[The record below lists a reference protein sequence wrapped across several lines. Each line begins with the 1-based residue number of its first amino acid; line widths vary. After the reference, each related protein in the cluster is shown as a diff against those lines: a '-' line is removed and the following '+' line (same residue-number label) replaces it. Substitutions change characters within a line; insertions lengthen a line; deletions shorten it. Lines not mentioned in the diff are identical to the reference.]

1 MTGDE
6 LALAART
13 DSERDRFRFRTAQGV
28 HSHDAFRTGD
38 LLALDA
44 LWDRDL
50 GDLLAVEPGYGVT
63 GVVLGATADSV
74 TMAESSARAAALCRR
89 NAERNG
95 VEAAVELVARLSSLG
110 ERPDGGFDT
119 AVYVPKPYVPLEL
132 AQQRIVDALARLRP
146 GGTIYLAATTQTGLT
161 RFESCLDRHARS
173 SETVTGRGDWAL
185 TRATRP
191 RRFESPTL
199 VESRQVTATVD
210 GTPMTL
216 VTEPGLFAAGGLD
229 AGTRLLCE
237 TIEASA
243 GERVLDLCC
252 GYGPVGTHAALT
264 AGCDV
269 WLTDDDRRATAC
281 AEATLA
287 ANGVSGTVETAD
299 GVTSVSD
306 RSVDL
311 VVCNPP
317 THAGDAVLRDICEGA
332 ASVLSAGGQFSLVHH
347 RSLDLRDHLG
357 PFGTVQRVAT
367 GAQHVV
373 LEARR

>member
-13 DSERDRFRFRTAQGV
+13 DGERDRFRFRTAQGV
-28 HSHDAFRTGD
+28 HSHAEFRTGD

-44 LWDRDL
+44 LWDREL
-50 GDLLAVEPGYGVT
+50 EDLLAVEPGYGVT
-63 GVVLGATADSV
+63 GVVLGAAAESV

-89 NAERNG
+89 NA
-95 VEAAVELVARLSSLG
+95 AANDVDASVELVADLSSLG

-132 AQQRIVDALARLRP
+132 AQQRIVDALDRLRP
-146 GGTIYLAATTQTGLT
+146 GGNIYLAATTQTGLT
-161 RFESCLDRHARS
+161 RFESCLDRHARN
-173 SETVTGRGDWAL
+173 SETVAGRGEWAL
-185 TRATRP
+185 VRGTRP
-191 RRFESPTL
+191 RRVDPPTL

-243 GERVLDLCC
+243 DERVLDFCC
-252 GYGPVGTHAALT
+252 GYGPIGTYAALS
-264 AGCDV
+264 AGCEV

-287 ANGVSGTVETAD
+287 ANGVDGTVHTAD
-299 GVTSVSD
+299 GVAAAD
-306 RSVDL
+306 RSFDF

-317 THAGDAVLRDICEGA
+317 THAGDDVLAELFGGA
-332 ASVLSAGGQFSLVHH
+332 ADVLVPGGRLAIVHH
-347 RSLDLRDHLG
+347 QRLDLSHHLAR
-357 PFGTVQRVAT
+357 FDRVERTAT
-367 GAQHVV
+367 GAEHVV
-373 LEARR
+373 RVAR